1 MVFICGAILFNVI
14 INARNANDEQSN
26 GRFEYYRSP
35 YGFFSQNTT
44 TTKDNE
50 AYVFTGDTGRLVG
63 MWSAMN
69 TIFFSLQGFFT
80 VAVTAAEN
88 KDLDRDE
95 GIKLATRKIS
105 LRVILMYTL
114 FVFTVGLNVPYDDS
128 NLRDYS
134 VNSIR
139 RGQYSAIIIACVRSR
154 ITGWPH
160 FVNAFFIFS
169 AFSAGVNALYI
180 SSRLLHALANI
191 QNVWPL
197 WANFIKSRL
206 EKTTSKGVPAAT
218 VFVSWLFG
226 LLAFLAVQ
234 PLPTKILGRM
244 AINSTASML
253 IVYAAV
259 CVSFLY
265 FKTRTLNGAP
275 DENVVITTPEGV
287 FLNRNARDYPY
298 KSHLQWLRAAY
309 ALCGCILLLL
319 FNGWRSFLRPFSA
332 PDFIASYISLFIFVL
347 FVVAYHIKDEREW
360 NPLHWTR
367 RVTLDISNPMV
378 TREKD
383 LRRRKGRLH
392 RANRRSFF
400 SRANGVR
407 FLEYIW
413 VWLK

>member
-1 MVFICGAILFNVI
+1 MLSPFSIWLNVSRFAYIILVATEVSTVTQLFQFEFAEEYLRAVGYPQPNLKWQFGVETSPAVWIVVFLLAILLLNLLPVRIYGEIEYLFGCCKMVFICGAILFNVI
-14 INARNANDEQSN
+14 INARNASDEQSN

-44 TTKDNE
+44 TTNDNE

-105 LRVILMYTL
+105 LRVILLYTL

-160 FVNAFFIFS
+160 FLNAFFIFS

-206 EKTTSKGVPAAT
+206 EKTTSKGVPVAT

-234 PLPTKILGRM
+234 PLPTKVRNIHF
-244 AINSTASML
+244 AT
-253 IVYAAV
+253 
-259 CVSFLY
+259 
-265 FKTRTLNGAP
+265 
-275 DENVVITTPEGV
+275 
-287 FLNRNARDYPY
+287 RNAS
-298 KSHLQWLRAAY
+298 KIQVESKT
-309 ALCGCILLLL
+309 
-319 FNGWRSFLRPFSA
+319 F
-332 PDFIASYISLFIFVL
+332 
-347 FVVAYHIKDEREW
+347 
-360 NPLHWTR
+360 
-367 RVTLDISNPMV
+367 
-378 TREKD
+378 
-383 LRRRKGRLH
+383 
-392 RANRRSFF
+392 
-400 SRANGVR
+400 
-407 FLEYIW
+407 
-413 VWLK
+413 